1 MGKKQNKIEFKKCPQ
16 EKVII
21 LKCKQ
26 IAEQGMPLCCSL
38 YKAIY
43 VIGQHGSYLE
53 SSSKQHKDKAQRRPT
68 ILKQIYGNQF
78 PSIFCDNISAN
89 ADLVC

>member
-1 MGKKQNKIEFKKCPQ
+1 MHK

-43 VIGQHGSYLE
+43 VIGQHGSHLE
-53 SSSKQHKDKAQRRPT
+53 SSSKQR
-68 ILKQIYGNQF
+68 
-78 PSIFCDNISAN
+78 
-89 ADLVC
+89 